1 MTTYQQVP
9 LKEGVMSVGLS
20 DDQLNYWAKKI
31 SSMKTVGVHKNIK
44 FLSLTNYAVK
54 AHKNAL
60 TLKL

>member
-1 MTTYQQVP
+1 MP

-31 SSMKTVGVHKNIK
+31 SSMKTGGVHKNIK

-54 AHKNAL
+54 VHKNAL